1 MADEPTDL
9 ILPILRE
16 MRAEAAAFRTET
28 LAAFVEVRAFRAET
42 VAAFVEVR
50 GSLAEVR
57 ATQAEHSRRLADLG
71 VAVSYAVQSRAGDTL
86 AEIALGS
93 RLDAMEARLAA
104 AEARLDGRG

>member
-16 MRAEAAAFRTET
+16 MRAEAAAFRAET
-28 LAAFVEVRAFRAET
+28 LAAF
-42 VAAFVEVR
+42 
-50 GSLAEVR
+50 AEVR
-57 ATQAEHSRRLADLG
+57 ATQAEHSRRLTDLG
-71 VAVSYAVQSRAGDTL
+71 VAVSYAVQARAGETV

-93 RLDAMEARLAA
+93 RLDAMEARLEA